1 MLTTSWTSW
10 IGEVTDIHVLSAA
23 IVMQRTSR
31 AFRAESAEPMGPGIL
46 MWGMHGP
53 ILAPPSVLGRVRRGK
68 RAPVVG
74 VLLVWVGLVW
84 RFFLGFLV
92 VGAGAAVFL
101 VLGVLVA
108 ARHDHIG

>member
-1 MLTTSWTSW
+1 
-10 IGEVTDIHVLSAA
+10 
-23 IVMQRTSR
+23 
-31 AFRAESAEPMGPGIL
+31 

-92 VGAGAAVFL
+92 VGAGAAVSL
-101 VLGVLVA
+101 VLGVLVGV
-108 ARHDHIG
+108 RHDYSG

>member
-1 MLTTSWTSW
+1 
-10 IGEVTDIHVLSAA
+10 
-23 IVMQRTSR
+23 
-31 AFRAESAEPMGPGIL
+31 MGPGIL

-84 RFFLGFLV
+84 RFFLGSLV
-92 VGAGAAVFL
+92 VGAGVVVSFA
-101 VLGVLVA
+101 LGVLVA
-108 ARHDHIG
+108 VRYDHI

>member
-1 MLTTSWTSW
+1 
-10 IGEVTDIHVLSAA
+10 
-23 IVMQRTSR
+23 
-31 AFRAESAEPMGPGIL
+31 

-84 RFFLGFLV
+84 RFFLRSLV
-92 VGAGAAVFL
+92 VGAGVVVSFA
-101 VLGVLVA
+101 LGVLVA
-108 ARHDHIG
+108 VRYDHI